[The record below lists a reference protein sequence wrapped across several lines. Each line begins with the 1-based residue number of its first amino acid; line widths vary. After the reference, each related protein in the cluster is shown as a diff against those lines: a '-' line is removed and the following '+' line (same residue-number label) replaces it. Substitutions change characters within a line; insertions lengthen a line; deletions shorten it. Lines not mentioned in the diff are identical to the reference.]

1 MRLNKISSWR
11 GALPGR
17 TLRAIPLLRI
27 LAGLLIM
34 AALALGVQHA
44 GRFAEH
50 TRAMLAYRY
59 PLDGQ
64 EGTLLYEARL
74 LRAGE
79 PLYQPLQPDRVVAAP
94 YPPVYYLALAALE
107 RPANP
112 AGGHPPVTEQPIFLP
127 GRLLSLTSMLSVAA
141 ALTLIVWRIGKNPAI
156 GLVAA
161 CLWPAFPPVQLWS
174 TRIKP
179 DTLALAFTALGLL
192 AAIWYVTRSRR
203 GWMPEGGGGGA
214 DAQKRVPTGQGWM
227 PEGAGGAAD
236 AHLRVPTERNRMP
249 EGDVTGDWLLVGA
262 AVAFALAFFT
272 KQTAVAA
279 PAATGLTLLLVG
291 VTRYRNAVRG
301 GRDAQM
307 RERSAFRPLTSVRR
321 LLTAGELRPVLLFS
335 GVYAGLVAT
344 TWIGLDL
351 LTGGQYTFHVWGLH
365 PAEWWSYG
373 RFRKYA
379 NLILPAW
386 PLMLLAAGS
395 FVLLVRSVFRPT
407 GTDAEA
413 AFGAAGGS
421 APAFLLAGCYGVLG
435 TLTLVGA
442 GTTGSHHNHLLEPQ
456 LALTLAGCSVVG
468 ASLSR
473 FWRKERARARMWHLV
488 TYAHW
493 LALGLLLLQL
503 WMLRERLDW
512 YDGEFDMRDSRDEQF
527 VALIMSRPGE
537 VLADDV
543 GLLLA
548 AGRPLRYDDPAT
560 MGPAV
565 RTGLWDQSVLL
576 NEIEEQRFSLIL
588 LPFNA
593 TRFDIDPSGRWS
605 PEFIAALRRHYRTLY
620 RDVMFSYVPREE

>member
-1 MRLNKISSWR
+1 
-11 GALPGR
+11 
-17 TLRAIPLLRI
+17 
-27 LAGLLIM
+27 
-34 AALALGVQHA
+34 
-44 GRFAEH
+44 
-50 TRAMLAYRY
+50 
-59 PLDGQ
+59 
-64 EGTLLYEARL
+64 
-74 LRAGE
+74 
-79 PLYQPLQPDRVVAAP
+79 
-94 YPPVYYLALAALE
+94 
-107 RPANP
+107 
-112 AGGHPPVTEQPIFLP
+112 
-127 GRLLSLTSMLSVAA
+127 
-141 ALTLIVWRIGKNPAI
+141 
-156 GLVAA
+156 
-161 CLWPAFPPVQLWS
+161 VQLWS

-192 AAIWYVTRSRR
+192 AATWYVTRSRR
-203 GWMPEGGGGGA
+203 RRRPE
-214 DAQKRVPTGQGWM
+214 R
-227 PEGAGGAAD
+227 
-236 AHLRVPTERNRMP
+236 
-249 EGDVTGDWLLVGA
+249 DVTGDWLLVGA

-291 VTRYRNAVRG
+291 VTKYWNAVRD
-301 GRDAQM
+301 RRNAQM
-307 RERSAFRPLTSVRR
+307 RERRAFRPVTSVRR
-321 LLTAGELRPVLLFS
+321 LLTAGELRSTLLFS

-395 FVLLVRSVFRPT
+395 FVLLVRSAFRPG
-407 GTDAEA
+407 GTEAEA
-413 AFGAAGGS
+413 ASGAAVGGGG

-473 FWRKERARARMWHLV
+473 FWRKECPCARMWHLA

-503 WMLRERLDW
+503 WTLRERLDW
-512 YDGEFDMRDSRDEQF
+512 YDGEFDMRDSRDKQF

-576 NEIEEQRFSLIL
+576 TEIEEQRFSLIL

>member
-27 LAGLLIM
+27 LAGLLVV

-44 GRFAEH
+44 SHFAEH
-50 TRAMLAYRY
+50 TQAMLAYRY

-107 RPANP
+107 RLANP

-127 GRLLSLTSMLSVAA
+127 GRLLSLTAMLSVAA

-161 CLWPAFPPVQLWS
+161 CLWLAFPPVQLWS

-192 AAIWYVTRSRR
+192 AATWYVTRSRQ
-203 GWMPEGGGGGA
+203 GGMPE
-214 DAQKRVPTGQGWM
+214 R
-227 PEGAGGAAD
+227 
-236 AHLRVPTERNRMP
+236 
-249 EGDVTGDWLLVGA
+249 DVSGDWLLVSA

-291 VTRYRNAVRG
+291 VVEYWNAVRG
-301 GRDAQM
+301 GRHAQM
-307 RERSAFRPLTSVRR
+307 RQRSAFRPLLWLRR

-335 GVYAGLVAT
+335 GVYAGLVAA

-365 PAEWWSYG
+365 PAEWWS
-373 RFRKYA
+373 
-379 NLILPAW
+379 
-386 PLMLLAAGS
+386 
-395 FVLLVRSVFRPT
+395 LV
-407 GTDAEA
+407 A
-413 AFGAAGGS
+413 S
-421 APAFLLAGCYGVLG
+421 ASMP
-435 TLTLVGA
+435 
-442 GTTGSHHNHLLEPQ
+442 
-456 LALTLAGCSVVG
+456 
-468 ASLSR
+468 
-473 FWRKERARARMWHLV
+473 
-488 TYAHW
+488 
-493 LALGLLLLQL
+493 
-503 WMLRERLDW
+503 
-512 YDGEFDMRDSRDEQF
+512 
-527 VALIMSRPGE
+527 I
-537 VLADDV
+537 
-543 GLLLA
+543 
-548 AGRPLRYDDPAT
+548 
-560 MGPAV
+560 
-565 RTGLWDQSVLL
+565 
-576 NEIEEQRFSLIL
+576 
-588 LPFNA
+588 
-593 TRFDIDPSGRWS
+593 
-605 PEFIAALRRHYRTLY
+605 
-620 RDVMFSYVPREE
+620 

>member
-1 MRLNKISSWR
+1 MRLNKISRWR

-17 TLRAIPLLRI
+17 ALRAIPLLRI
-27 LAGLLIM
+27 ITALLIV
-34 AALALGVQHA
+34 AALALGTAHVV
-44 GRFAEH
+44 GFAEH

-94 YPPVYYLALAALE
+94 YPPVYYVALAALE
-107 RPANP
+107 RLTNP

-127 GRLLSLTSMLSVAA
+127 GRLLSLTAMLSVTA
-141 ALTLIVWRIGKNPAI
+141 ALTLIVRRVGKNAAI
-156 GLVAA
+156 GLVSA
-161 CLWPAFPPVQLWS
+161 CLWLAFPPVQLWS

-192 AAIWYVTRSRR
+192 ATTWYVTRSGRNR
-203 GWMPEGGGGGA
+203 MPEGADGAA
-214 DAQKRVPTGQGWM
+214 DAQKRVPTG
-227 PEGAGGAAD
+227 
-236 AHLRVPTERNRMP
+236 RKRMP
-249 EGDVTGDWLLVGA
+249 EGDVTGNWLLVGA

-291 VTRYRNAVRG
+291 VVGHWNAVRG
-301 GRDAQM
+301 GRDARM
-307 RERSAFRPLTSVRR
+307 RQRSTFRPLTSVRR

-335 GVYAGLVAT
+335 GIYAGLVT
-344 TWIGLDL
+344 VIWIGLDL

-379 NLILPAW
+379 NLILPTW

-395 FVLLVRSVFRPT
+395 FVLLVRSAAHT
-407 GTDAEA
+407 HGTDPTTASDA
-413 AFGAAGGS
+413 ADGGAA
-421 APAFLLAGCYGVLG
+421 AFLLCGCYGMLG

-473 FWRKERARARMWHLV
+473 FWRKERPIPHRLHPA

-503 WMLRERLDW
+503 WTLRERLDW

-565 RTGLWDQSVLL
+565 RTGLWDQSGLL
-576 NEIEEQRFSLIL
+576 TEIEEQRFSLIL

-605 PEFIAALRRHYRTLY
+605 PEFITALRRHYRTLY
-620 RDVMFSYVPREE
+620 RDVMFSYVPRNE

>member
-27 LAGLLIM
+27 LAGLLVV

-44 GRFAEH
+44 SHFAEH
-50 TRAMLAYRY
+50 TQAMLAYRY

-107 RPANP
+107 RLANP

-127 GRLLSLTSMLSVAA
+127 GRLLSLTAMLSVAA

-161 CLWPAFPPVQLWS
+161 CLWLAFPPVQLWS

-192 AAIWYVTRSRR
+192 AATWYVTRSRR
-203 GWMPEGGGGGA
+203 RGMS
-214 DAQKRVPTGQGWM
+214 
-227 PEGAGGAAD
+227 
-236 AHLRVPTERNRMP
+236 ER
-249 EGDVTGDWLLVGA
+249 DVSGDWLLVSA

-291 VTRYRNAVRG
+291 VVEYWNAVRD
-301 GRDAQM
+301 GRHAQM
-307 RERSAFRPLTSVRR
+307 RQRSAFRLLTSVRR
-321 LLTAGELRPVLLFS
+321 RLTAGELRPVLLFS
-335 GVYAGLVAT
+335 GVYAGLVAA

-395 FVLLVRSVFRPT
+395 FVLLVRSASRP
-407 GTDAEA
+407 GGAEA
-413 AFGAAGGS
+413 VSGAAVGG
-421 APAFLLAGCYGVLG
+421 APACLLVGCYGVLG

-473 FWRKERARARMWHLV
+473 FWRKERPRARMRHPA

-503 WMLRERLDW
+503 WTLRERLDW

-527 VALIMSRPGE
+527 VALIMSQPGE

-576 NEIEEQRFSLIL
+576 NEIEAQRFSLIL

-605 PEFIAALRRHYRTLY
+605 PEFIAALRQHYRTLY

>member
-27 LAGLLIM
+27 LAGLLVV

-50 TRAMLAYRY
+50 TQAMLAYRY

-107 RPANP
+107 RLTNP

-127 GRLLSLTSMLSVAA
+127 GRLLSLTAMLSVAV

-161 CLWPAFPPVQLWS
+161 CLWLAFPPVQLWS

-192 AAIWYVTRSRR
+192 AATWYVTRSRR
-203 GWMPEGGGGGA
+203 RWMPE
-214 DAQKRVPTGQGWM
+214 R
-227 PEGAGGAAD
+227 
-236 AHLRVPTERNRMP
+236 
-249 EGDVTGDWLLVGA
+249 DVTGNWLLVGA

-291 VTRYRNAVRG
+291 VVEYWNAVRG
-301 GRDAQM
+301 GRNAQM
-307 RERSAFRPLTSVRR
+307 RERNAFRPRTSVRR

-386 PLMLLAAGS
+386 PLIVLAAGS
-395 FVLLVRSVFRPT
+395 FILLVRSVFRAG
-407 GTDAEA
+407 GTEAEA
-413 AFGAAGGS
+413 ASGAAGEG
-421 APAFLLAGCYGVLG
+421 APALLLAGCYGVLG

-468 ASLSR
+468 TSLSR
-473 FWRKERARARMWHLV
+473 FWRKERPRARMRHPA

-503 WMLRERLDW
+503 WTLRERLDW

-527 VALIMSRPGE
+527 VALIMSQPGE

-576 NEIEEQRFSLIL
+576 SEIEAQRFSLIL

>member
-17 TLRAIPLLRI
+17 ALRTIPLLRI
-27 LAGLLIM
+27 IASLLIV
-34 AALALGVQHA
+34 AALALSVEHA
-44 GRFAEH
+44 SRFTEH

-79 PLYQPLQPDRVVAAP
+79 PLYQPLQPDRVIAAP
-94 YPPVYYLALAALE
+94 YPPVYYVALAALE
-107 RPANP
+107 RLTNP

-127 GRLLSLTSMLSVAA
+127 GRLLSLTAMLSVAVT
-141 ALTLIVWRIGKNPAI
+141 LTLIVWRIGKNPAL

-161 CLWPAFPPVQLWS
+161 GLWLAFPPVQLWA

-192 AAIWYVTRSRR
+192 AIIWYVTRSRR
-203 GWMPEGGGGGA
+203 RWMS
-214 DAQKRVPTGQGWM
+214 
-227 PEGAGGAAD
+227 
-236 AHLRVPTERNRMP
+236 ER
-249 EGDVTGDWLLVGA
+249 DITDDWLLVGA
-262 AVAFALAFFT
+262 AVAFTLAFFT

-291 VTRYRNAVRG
+291 GVRYWNAVRN
-301 GRDAQM
+301 GRHA
-307 RERSAFRPLTSVRR
+307 RTRNRNAFRPLLSLRR

-351 LTGGQYTFHVWGLH
+351 LTAGQYTFHVWGLH

-395 FVLLVRSVFRPT
+395 FVLLVRSVFQPG

-413 AFGAAGGS
+413 ASSVAGGGGGAS
-421 APAFLLAGCYGVLG
+421 AFLLCGCYGVLG

-473 FWRKERARARMWHLV
+473 FWRGDGRRWKAHPITRMLRPA
-488 TYAHW
+488 TYMHW

-503 WMLRERLDW
+503 WTLRERLDW

-527 VALIMSRPGE
+527 VALIMSQPGE

-560 MGPAV
+560 MGPAI
-565 RTGLWDQSVLL
+565 RTGLWDERGLL
-576 NEIEEQRFSLIL
+576 TELEEQRFSLVL

-605 PEFIAALRRHYRTLY
+605 PEFIATLRRHYRTLY
-620 RDVMFSYVPREE
+620 RDVMFSYVPQEADEQ